1 MEYPSLGSSNLKVSA
16 ITFGAWAAGGW
27 MWGGNEESDAIDAI
41 RAAYDHGVTSIDT
54 APAYGQGASERIVGK
69 AIKGIPRDKVQI
81 LTKYGLRW
89 DTTKGTFHFK
99 SKDNNGR
106 NIDMHKYA
114 GREGILKEVE
124 DSLRLL
130 GTDYID
136 LYQIHWHDPSTPIQE
151 TMETVAELIKQG
163 KVLQAGVCNYDAAL
177 MTEAARYIDLVSDQ
191 VPYSMVKREIE
202 NELVPYC
209 LEHRKSIL
217 AYSPME
223 RGVLSGKIVPGHVFS
238 EGDHRA
244 NLYYFKEANLL
255 KINTF
260 LDKIRPLAADKGVT
274 LSQLVLRWT
283 LEQPGITALL
293 AGARNAEQAISNAKA
308 IEVSLTESD
317 ISFITGHLDNLLLDK
332 SL

>member
-1 MEYPSLGSSNLKVSA
+1 MEYPLLGSSDLKVSA

-27 MWGGNEESDAIDAI
+27 MWGGNEEKDAIEAI

-69 AIKGIPRDKVQI
+69 AIKGIARDKVQI

-99 SKDNNGR
+99 SKDNEGR
-106 NIDMHKYA
+106 DINMHKYA
-114 GREGILKEVE
+114 GREGIIKEVE

-136 LYQIHWHDPSTPIQE
+136 LYQIHWPDPSTPIRE
-151 TMETVAELIKQG
+151 TMEAVAELICQG
-163 KVLQAGVCNYDAAL
+163 KVLHAGVCNYDAAL
-177 MTEAARYIDLVSDQ
+177 MEEAAEYIDLVSDQ
-191 VPYSMVKREIE
+191 VPYSMIKRGIE
-202 NELVPYC
+202 KELVPYC
-209 LEHRKSIL
+209 LGHNKSIL

-223 RGVLSGKIVPGHVFS
+223 RGLLSGKILSGHTFS

-244 NLYYFKEANLL
+244 NLYYFKDANLS
-255 KINTF
+255 KVNGF
-260 LDKIRPLAADKGVT
+260 LDKIKPLAADKSVT

-293 AGARNAEQAISNAKA
+293 VGARNADQAVSNAKA
-308 IEVSLTESD
+308 IEVSLTDDE
-317 ISFITGHLDNLLLDK
+317 IRFITGHLDELVLDT

>member
-1 MEYPSLGSSNLKVSA
+1 MEFPALGNSSLNVSA

-27 MWGGNEESDAIDAI
+27 MWGGNEEKDAIAAI
-41 RAAYDHGVTSIDT
+41 QAGFDLGVTSIDT

-69 AIKGIPRDKVQI
+69 AIRSIPRDKVQI

-99 SKDNNGR
+99 SKDNEGR
-106 NIDMHKYA
+106 EINMHKYA
-114 GREGILKEVE
+114 GREGIIKEVE

-151 TMETVAELIKQG
+151 TMETIAELIKQG

-177 MTEAARYIDLVSDQ
+177 MAEAEKYVPLVSNQ
-191 VPYSMVKREIE
+191 VPYSMIKRDIE
-202 NELVPYC
+202 AELVPYC
-209 LEHRKSIL
+209 LAHQKSIL

-223 RGVLSGKIVPGHVFS
+223 RGLLSGKITPGHQFA

-244 NLYYFKEANLL
+244 SLYYFKEKNLQ
-255 KINTF
+255 KVNSF
-260 LDKIRPLAADKGVT
+260 LDHLRPLAADKGVA

-283 LEQPGITALL
+283 LAQPGITALL
-293 AGARNAEQAISNAKA
+293 VGARNAEQAISNAKTM
-308 IEVSLTESD
+308 EVSLTPEE
-317 ISFITGHLDNLLLDK
+317 ISFITQHLNPLTLDK